1 MSAMNLFVA
10 FFSFALDMLGM
21 FLIVNG
27 REKAQESVDTWSRK
41 KTVCVVAASLGVT
54 FCVAFLR
61 IYLIVCL
68 VAEFF
73 GILWQYGRRKEDHLR
88 NFVCGIFSLAIMGVS
103 ELTVI
108 FLYYTNDL
116 TDLKFTGT
124 VDFEVQLACSI
135 AMALIQQ
142 MILFFQYTDKSFEAF
157 RRILMYLLMIKEIG
171 DMAWFYIGVEEGLF
185 DHYIYGKILLVAGL
199 ILNYGVFY
207 VIVFRIKE
215 RTEKSKRAEMNMN
228 AYEYYL
234 NMEEEHLQIRKMY
247 HDMKNKL
254 MIMEAGNEENPEHA
268 GTSWDSMREK
278 LDQAKQ
284 FYHTGCTALDILLF
298 DGQMKAK
305 ARNITFDAVIS
316 EGCLDFMD
324 KEDITVIFG
333 NAIMNAIEAC
343 EKIEDGPRRI
353 NIKAGKNLND
363 VLIYVKNTVDSSGKK
378 ESLRSAKKDPIE
390 HGIGMTSI
398 QESAEKYGGYVS
410 VIREEGSF
418 QLAILFGR
426 E

>member
-1 MSAMNLFVA
+1 MSVTGLFVA
-10 FFSFALDMLGM
+10 FFAFALDMLGM
-21 FLIVNG
+21 FLIVHG
-27 REKAQESVDTWSRK
+27 REKAQELVDSWNRK
-41 KTVCVVAASLGVT
+41 RTICEVALTLVVV

-73 GILWQYGRRKEDHLR
+73 VILWQYGRRKEDHLS
-88 NFVCGIFSLAIMGVS
+88 NFVYGTFSLAIMGLS
-103 ELTVI
+103 ELAVI
-108 FLYYTNDL
+108 FLYYINDL
-116 TDLKFTGT
+116 ADLKLRGNI
-124 VDFEVQLACSI
+124 DLEVQLACSI
-135 AMALIQQ
+135 AMAFTQQ
-142 MILFFQYTDKSFEAF
+142 MILFFQYTDRSFEAF
-157 RRILMYLLMIKEIG
+157 RRILMYLLVVKEVG
-171 DMAWFYIGVEEGLF
+171 DMAWFYIGVKEGLF
-185 DHYIYGKILLVAGL
+185 DQYLFGKILLVAAL
-199 ILNYGVFY
+199 IINYGFFY

-215 RTEKSKRAEMNMN
+215 RTEKSRRAEMNMN

-234 NMEEEHLQIRKMY
+234 NMEEEHLQIRKLY

-254 MIMEAGNEENPEHA
+254 MIMETENKEKSGNAGN
-268 GTSWDSMREK
+268 TWDSMKEK
-278 LDQAKQ
+278 LGQAKQ
-284 FYHTGCTALDILLF
+284 FYHTGCTSLDILLF

-324 KEDITVIFG
+324 KDDITVIFG

-410 VIREEGSF
+410 VLQEEGSF

>member
-1 MSAMNLFVA
+1 MSITNLFAA
-10 FFSFALDMLGM
+10 FFAFALDMLGM

-27 REKAQESVDTWSRK
+27 REKAQEIVDSWNRK
-41 KTVCVVAASLGVT
+41 KTVGVVALTCVAT
-54 FCVAFLR
+54 FCVACLR
-61 IYLIVCL
+61 IYLIICL

-73 GILWQYGRRKEDHLR
+73 GILWQYGRRGEDHLR
-88 NFVCGIFSLAIMGVS
+88 NFIYGTFSLAILGFS
-103 ELTVI
+103 ELVVI

-116 TDLKFTGT
+116 GNLRFSGRIG
-124 VDFEVQLACSI
+124 FETQLAC
-135 AMALIQQ
+135 AVGMAILQQ
-142 MILFFQYTDKSFEAF
+142 LILFFQYTDKSFEAF
-157 RRILMYLLMIKEIG
+157 RRILMRLLLFKELC
-171 DMAWFYIGVEEGLF
+171 DLAWFYIGAKEGFF
-185 DHYIYGKILLVAGL
+185 DQYFFGKILLLVGL

-254 MIMEAGNEENPEHA
+254 MIMEAENEGKLEQAGNTWN
-268 GTSWDSMREK
+268 SMKEK

-284 FYHTGCTALDILLF
+284 FYHTGCTALDMLLF
-298 DGQMKAK
+298 DGQIKAK
-305 ARNITFDAVIS
+305 ARNITYEAVVS

-363 VLIYVKNTVDSSGKK
+363 ILIYVKNTVDVHGKK
-378 ESLRSAKKDPIE
+378 DSLRSAKKNPIE
-390 HGIGMTSI
+390 HGIGMSSI
-398 QESAEKYGGYVS
+398 QECAEKYGGYVS
-410 VIREEGSF
+410 VIQEEGSF

>member
-1 MSAMNLFVA
+1 MSVTNLCVA
-10 FFSFALDMLGM
+10 FFAFALDMLGM
-21 FLIVNG
+21 FLIVHG
-27 REKAQESVDTWSRK
+27 REDAQELVDTWDRK
-41 KTVCVVAASLGVT
+41 RTICVMAISLGVT
-54 FCVAFLR
+54 LCVAYLR

-68 VAEFF
+68 VTEFF
-73 GILWQYGRRKEDHLR
+73 CILWWYGRHGKDHLR
-88 NFVCGIFSLAIMGVS
+88 NFIYGTFSLAILGVS
-103 ELTVI
+103 ELAVI
-108 FLYYTNDL
+108 FLYYINDL
-116 TDLKFTGT
+116 SDLKLRGS
-124 VDFEVQLACSI
+124 VGFEVQLACSL
-135 AMALIQQ
+135 AMALMQQ

-157 RRILMYLLMIKEIG
+157 RRILMYLLVCKEFG
-171 DMAWFYIGVEEGLF
+171 DMAWFYIGVKEGLF
-185 DHYIYGKILLVAGL
+185 DQYLFGKILLVSGL
-199 ILNYGVFY
+199 IINYGVFY

-215 RTEKSKRAEMNMN
+215 RTEKSRRAEINMN

-234 NMEEEHLQIRKMY
+234 NMEEEHLQIRRMY

-254 MIMEAGNEENPEHA
+254 MIMETKNEEKPEHA
-268 GTSWDSMREK
+268 GNAWNSMKEK

-284 FYHTGCTALDILLF
+284 FYHTGCIALDMLLF

-316 EGCLDFMD
+316 EGCLNFMNT
-324 KEDITVIFG
+324 EDITVIFG

-363 VLIYVKNTVDSSGKK
+363 VLIYVKNTVNIGGQK
-378 ESLRSAKKDPIE
+378 ESLKSVKKNPIE